1 MTNKKINY
9 NNPYWMVDLF
19 TDFFHSRKGK
29 RYSPDTPEYNYIWK
43 ILNSY
48 KDLYGYMYHDSK
60 KKGTSFL
67 SFNGKDIPKT
77 FKLRKFEISFSTCD
91 PIKGP
96 FFKINIWVVS
106 NIIPNIIRYMD
117 TYKKYIEAGNT
128 DFVPEENIEI
138 AQCSF
143 CEFMGNNNDMN
154 YVFLEDLANFAFK
167 TYEPFHLADGKFNK
181 LLRKD
186 AIKDND
192 DKIIFTNILGK
203 HICLGVCTKFATLI
217 MSQSMFLSTLL
228 SNSLSVYINIDMG
241 GDVDEYG
248 NYTGDFVIKDLD
260 MIALAGIER
269 AIMKERKINI
279 SQASVL
285 MKRAFFDYISP
296 SYTVKDINKETY
308 YGITKLIDL
317 INFIN
322 TEELEKKSYTEASMA
337 LLDEFQTIFK
347 NKTQIENY

>member
-1 MTNKKINY
+1 MNKINY
-9 NNPYWMVDLF
+9 NNPYWMVNLF
-19 TDFFHSRKGK
+19 TDFYHSRKGK
-29 RYSPDTPEYNYIWK
+29 RYSADTPEYNYIWR

-48 KDLYGYMYHDSK
+48 KDLYCYMTYDSK
-60 KKGTSFL
+60 KKDNMSIVSLDGM
-67 SFNGKDIPKT
+67 DIPKT
-77 FKLRKFEISFSTCD
+77 FKLKKFEISFSACD

-96 FFKINIWVVS
+96 FYKINVWVVS
-106 NIIPNIIRYMD
+106 NVIPNIIRYID
-117 TYKKYIEAGNT
+117 TYKKYIEVGNT
-128 DFVPEENIEI
+128 DFVPEENIDI
-138 AQCSF
+138 AQCSY
-143 CEFMGNNNDMN
+143 CEFMGNDNDIN
-154 YVFLEDLANFAFK
+154 YVLLEDLVNFAFRS
-167 TYEPFHLADGKFNK
+167 YEPFHLADGKFNK

-192 DKIIFTNILGK
+192 DKTILTNILGK
-203 HICLGVCTKFATLI
+203 HVSMGVCTRIATLL

-228 SNSLSVYINIDMG
+228 SNSLSVYVNIDMG

-285 MKRAFFDYISP
+285 MKRALFDYISP
-296 SYTVKDINKETY
+296 SYTAKDIKRETY

-322 TEELEKKSYTEASMA
+322 TEELEKKSYAEAAMA
-337 LLDEFQTIFK
+337 LLDEFQFLFK